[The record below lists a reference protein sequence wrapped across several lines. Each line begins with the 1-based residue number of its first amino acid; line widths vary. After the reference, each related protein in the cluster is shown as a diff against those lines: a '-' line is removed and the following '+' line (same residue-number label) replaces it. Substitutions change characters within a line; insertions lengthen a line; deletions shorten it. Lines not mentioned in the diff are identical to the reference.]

1 MKKFDSEEYLKNCVF
16 YSKSDKKFR
25 YIRDQILTKEEYFKI
40 MDKLIQESKIN
51 LEKIYEKIWMSQ
63 LDLEKINKENHII
76 GLHSYSHPTKFSS
89 LSYKN
94 QNEEYEK
101 NKKHLEKI
109 NSKIFAMSHPT
120 NSYNKDTLEILK
132 KLNITIGFRADMN
145 PIKSN
150 LEIPRQDHSIIT
162 NML

>member
-1 MKKFDSEEYLKNCVF
+1 M
-16 YSKSDKKFR
+16 
-25 YIRDQILTKEEYFKI
+25 I
-40 MDKLIQESKIN
+40 MDTLIQESKIN
-51 LEKIYEKIWMSQ
+51 LEKIYKNLLISEK
-63 LDLEKINKENHII
+63 DLKKINKEGHVI
-76 GLHSYSHPTKFSS
+76 GLHSYSHPTNFSA

-94 QNEEYEK
+94 QNEEYIK

-109 NSKIFAMSHPT
+109 TTEVFTMSHPS
-120 NSYNKDTLEILK
+120 NSYNLDTLKILK
-132 KLNITIGFRADMN
+132 NLGITMGFRADMN